1 MSDAAPPHVAISPCV
16 GICRMDATTGFC
28 VGCGRTIGEIGAWA
42 SMSDDQ
48 RAAVRERLPERME
61 LLFRAGALNSRKPGA

>member
-1 MSDAAPPHVAISPCV
+1 
-16 GICRMDATTGFC
+16 MDATTGFC

-61 LLFRAGALNSRKPGA
+61 LLFRAGALDSRKPGA